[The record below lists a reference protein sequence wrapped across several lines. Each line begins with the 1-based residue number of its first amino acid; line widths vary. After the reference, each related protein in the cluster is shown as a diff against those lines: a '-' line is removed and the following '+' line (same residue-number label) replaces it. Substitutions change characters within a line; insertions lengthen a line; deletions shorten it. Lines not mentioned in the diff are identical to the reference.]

1 MSQAPRPR
9 PHPAFSD
16 PDEAWLAL
24 ASTLREDGY
33 RFTTVTPASH
43 ALVNARPENAVARDR
58 EGIFGWSRPFRDGPL
73 ADRWLGPMRKAG
85 VLRQESEG
93 WRSAV
98 RLSSL
103 GDHLLVHSAFPT
115 TTADAV
121 FFGPDTY
128 RFAAAI
134 EAWLTPP
141 RASRVRRAVD
151 IGCGA
156 GAGAML
162 VAASSP
168 SAEVFAVDIN
178 DEALR
183 LTRLNAAQAGFR
195 NVVPV
200 RSDLLGNLEG
210 AFDLIVSNPPY
221 LNDPLE
227 RAYRHGGG
235 EFGAAL
241 SLRILDEAL
250 RRLAPGGTLLLYTGV
265 AIVRGR
271 DPFRQAAM
279 ERLADGDVE
288 WGYREVDPDVFGEE
302 LASPAYGGVDRI
314 AAVVLIAT
322 RRE

>member
-1 MSQAPRPR
+1 MAS
-9 PHPAFSD
+9 SD
-16 PDEAWLAL
+16 LGEALLAL
-24 ASTLREDGY
+24 ARTLREAGY
-33 RFTTVTPASH
+33 RFTTITPASH
-43 ALVNARPENAVARDR
+43 ALVNARPENALACDP
-58 EGIFGWSRPFRDGPL
+58 EGIFGWSRPFHEGPL
-73 ADRWLGPMRKAG
+73 ADRWLGPMRAAG
-85 VLRQESEG
+85 VLRREGEG

-103 GDHLLVHSAFPT
+103 GEHLLVHSAFPT

-141 RASRVRRAVD
+141 RASRLRRAVD

-162 VAASSP
+162 VAAASP
-168 SAEVFAVDIN
+168 AAEVFAVDIN

-183 LTRLNAAQAGFR
+183 LTRLNAELAGLP
-195 NVVPV
+195 NIVSI
-200 RSDLLGNLEG
+200 RSDLLQSLEG
-210 AFDLIVSNPPY
+210 EFDLIVSNPPY
-221 LNDPLE
+221 LNDPLQ

-241 SLRILDEAL
+241 SLGILDSAL

-271 DPFRQAAM
+271 DPFRRAAM
-279 ERLADGDVE
+279 ERLAGEQVE

-302 LASPAYGGVDRI
+302 LVSPAYGGVDRI
-314 AAVVLIAT
+314 AAVVLIAA

>member
-1 MSQAPRPR
+1 M
-9 PHPAFSD
+9 
-16 PDEAWLAL
+16 LAL
-24 ASTLREDGY
+24 ASTLREGGY
-33 RFTTVTPASH
+33 RFTTITPASH
-43 ALVNARPENAVARDR
+43 ALVNARPENAVARDP

-103 GDHLLVHSAFPT
+103 GEHLLVHSAFPT
-115 TTADAV
+115 TAADAV

-141 RASRVRRAVD
+141 RASRLRRAVD

-162 VAASSP
+162 VADASP

-183 LTRLNAAQAGFR
+183 LTRLNAEHAGLP
-195 NVVPV
+195 NIVPI
-200 RSDLLGNLEG
+200 RSDLLQSLEG
-210 AFDLIVSNPPY
+210 EFDLIVSNPPY
-221 LNDPLE
+221 LNDPLQ

-235 EFGAAL
+235 AFGAAL

-279 ERLADGDVE
+279 ERLADEEVE

-302 LASPAYGGVDRI
+302 LAGPGYGGVDRI